1 MKFWVKKFLPR
12 PTHVFFGSTQ
22 RCSKSRQQIF
32 MVAFCRFGFLGG
44 NCFRK
49 KNVVDCS
56 VAEISLDLSDLGSL
70 SYCMSCLAR
79 FLSVSTSVCG
89 RFPPTNWG
97 PSPAH
102 LNADFAGDKEVGCIL
117 LAFQKGFLFRTGG
130 RNNYF
135 RSLQAHVQNWC
146 ILTLRFSFEDA
157 PAS

>member
-1 MKFWVKKFLPR
+1 MCSLGPR
-12 PTHVFFGSTQ
+12 SGVANLA
-22 RCSKSRQQIF
+22 SRSLWSPC
-32 MVAFCRFGFLGG
+32 ADLGFLVAIASE
-44 NCFRK
+44 

-70 SYCMSCLAR
+70 SDCMSCLAR

-102 LNADFAGDKEVGCIL
+102 LNADFAGVRSWVYFIGFPERFP
-117 LAFQKGFLFRTGG
+117 FQNGG

>member
-1 MKFWVKKFLPR
+1 MCSLGPR
-12 PTHVFFGSTQ
+12 SGVANLA
-22 RCSKSRQQIF
+22 SRSLWSPC
-32 MVAFCRFGFLGG
+32 ADLGLLVVTASE
-44 NCFRK
+44 

-89 RFPPTNWG
+89 RFPPTHWG

-135 RSLQAHVQNWC
+135 RS
-146 ILTLRFSFEDA
+146 
-157 PAS
+157 